1 MSQAFPAKYFY
12 HFELKVDSK
21 ELCGVRWTDAADGRK
36 HYAQEALNDRLRAA
50 LLRRSSEVFFLLV
63 QQVSD
68 VHEVVCKH
76 SGADQHFKAL
86 RSLGQTA
93 LHAAAAKEHGDAA
106 LNACPEALSFLEL
119 RALFKRFAFRAPF
132 PTALR
137 NADELHSA
145 ILACFDVLIAEKA
158 AVRTVPIGSQTES
171 LLMTLQRRCD
181 VDVIGGITF
190 KHAVLGDQTA
200 TTFSEKDLVAKLHWF
215 LYFPPL
221 DQIGV
226 GFKDRI
232 DLLISWNLLSLEHA
246 PAALIDDADTE
257 LAVVIDFPSKLADH
271 QIVHQLNG
279 ALIFGLFEHPSGILE
294 DLLGGPNELA
304 IFTLLLG
311 VALPRCHAL
320 DLLHATPCTACAV
333 SKVIDSF
340 GKNLPKT
347 TDEPRQDAHHIPE
360 QSIIGW
366 MMDIGFGN
374 RRIDAQSLAVL
385 QSQIDGSFKHQVID
399 SLYGFGQKFVKGP
412 IESVVLGYAPAV
424 KTRESAQRVSV
435 SDSFAKFP
443 IVPVLH
449 SHQDQRPKHL
459 RRGHG
464 RAAGGR
470 LFQTPLKIL
479 AHRLDDLWPMI
490 EELADPLENWV
501 EIDPLSEKLQISEAD
516 LRLGDSCHG

>member
-1 MSQAFPAKYFY
+1 M
-12 HFELKVDSK
+12 
-21 ELCGVRWTDAADGRK
+21 
-36 HYAQEALNDRLRAA
+36 
-50 LLRRSSEVFFLLV
+50 
-63 QQVSD
+63 SD
-68 VHEVVCKH
+68 VHEVVGKH
-76 SGADQHFKAL
+76 SCADQHLKAL

-119 RALFKRFAFRAPF
+119 RAFFKRFAFRAPF

-158 AVRTVPIGSQTES
+158 AVTTVPIGSQTES
-171 LLMTLQRRCD
+171 LLMILQRRFD
-181 VDVIGGITF
+181 MDVIGGITF
-190 KHAVLGDQTA
+190 KHVVLGDQTA
-200 TTFSEKDLVAKLHWF
+200 GTFSEKDLVAKLDRL
-215 LYFPPL
+215 LYLPPL
-221 DQIGV
+221 DQISV
-226 GFKDRI
+226 GFKDRV
-232 DLLISWNLLSLEHA
+232 DFLIGWNLLCVEHA
-246 PAALIDDADTE
+246 AAALIDDAGAK
-257 LAVVIDFPSKLADH
+257 LAVVIDLPSKLANDNV
-271 QIVHQLNG
+271 VHQVNS
-279 ALIFGLFEHPSGILE
+279 ALIFGLFEHPSGILD
-294 DLLGGPNELA
+294 DLLGGPDELA

-320 DLLHATPCTACAV
+320 DLLHATACTACAV

-340 GKNLPKT
+340 GKNLPET
-347 TDEPRQDAHHIPE
+347 TDEPGQDAHHIPE
-360 QSIIGW
+360 QSIIGG
-366 MMDIGFGN
+366 MMDIGFGD

-385 QSQIDGSFKHQVID
+385 QSQIDGSFKDQVIEG
-399 SLYGFGQKFVKGP
+399 LQGFGPKFVKGP

-435 SDSFAKFP
+435 SDSFAEFP
-443 IVPVLH
+443 IVLVLH

-459 RRGHG
+459 GRGHG

-490 EELADPLENWV
+490 EEVGDPLENRV

-516 LRLGDSCHG
+516 LRLGESCHG

>member
-21 ELCGVRWTDAADGRK
+21 ELCGVRWTDAVDGRK
-36 HYAQEALNDRLRAA
+36 HYAPEALNERLRAA

-68 VHEVVCKH
+68 VHEVVGKH
-76 SGADQHFKAL
+76 SGADQHLKAL
-86 RSLGQTA
+86 RSFGQTA

-119 RALFKRFAFRAPF
+119 RALFKRFALGGPF
-132 PTALR
+132 ATALR
-137 NADELHSA
+137 NAEELHSA
-145 ILACFDVLIAEKA
+145 ILACFDVLSAEKA
-158 AVRTVPIGSQTES
+158 SVRTVPMGSQTES

-200 TTFSEKDLVAKLHWF
+200 ATFSEKDLVAKLHRF
-215 LYFPPL
+215 LYFPAL

-257 LAVVIDFPSKLADH
+257 LAVMIDFPSKRADH
-271 QIVHQLNG
+271 QIVHQVNG
-279 ALIFGLFEHPSGILE
+279 ALVLGLFEHPSGIMD
-294 DLLGGPNELA
+294 DLLGGPDELA

-320 DLLHATPCTACAV
+320 DFLHPTARTACAV
-333 SKVIDSF
+333 SKVIDPI
-340 GKNLPKT
+340 GKKFSET
-347 TDEPRQDAHHIPE
+347 TDEPRQDSHYIPE
-360 QSIIGW
+360 QSIVGG

-385 QSQIDGSFKHQVID
+385 HSQIDGSFKDQVID
-399 SLYGFGQKFVKGP
+399 GLYGFGVKFIKGP
-412 IESVVLGYAPAV
+412 IESVVLGYAPAI
-424 KTRESAQRVSV
+424 KTTESAQRVSIGNPL
-435 SDSFAKFP
+435 AQFP
-443 IVPVLH
+443 IVTVLNPH
-449 SHQDQRPKHL
+449 ENQGAHHL
-459 RRGHG
+459 RRGHA
-464 RAAGGR
+464 RAPHVGF
-470 LFQTPLKIL
+470 FQTPLQIL

-490 EELADPLENWV
+490 EELADPLENRV

>member
-1 MSQAFPAKYFY
+1 MSLSLFK
-12 HFELKVDSK
+12 LKVGSK
-21 ELCGVRWTDAADGRK
+21 EWAGLNWSTQRSRGR
-36 HYAQEALNDRLRAA
+36 HYAPSVSHEGLRAA

-63 QQVSD
+63 QQVSN
-68 VHEVVCKH
+68 VHEVVGKH
-76 SGADQHFKAL
+76 SGADQHLKAL

-93 LHAAAAKEHGDAA
+93 LHAAAAKEHGYAA

-158 AVRTVPIGSQTES
+158 AVTTVPIGSQTES
-171 LLMTLQRRCD
+171 LLMTLQRRFD
-181 VDVIGGITF
+181 VDGIGGITF

-200 TTFSEKDLVAKLHWF
+200 GTFSEKDFVAKLHWF
-215 LYFPPL
+215 LYFPAL
-221 DQIGV
+221 DQIRV
-226 GFKDRI
+226 GFKDRV
-232 DLLISWNLLSLEHA
+232 DFLLGWNLLSLEHA
-246 PAALIDDADTE
+246 PAALIDDAHAE
-257 LAVVIDFPSKLADH
+257 LAVVTDLPSKLANDNV
-271 QIVHQLNG
+271 VHQVNG
-279 ALIFGLFEHPSGILE
+279 ALILGLFEHPSGIVD
-294 DLLGGPNELA
+294 DLLGDSDEVA
-304 IFTLLLG
+304 ILTLLLG

-340 GKNLPKT
+340 GKNLAKT
-347 TDEPRQDAHHIPE
+347 TDEPGEDAHPIPE

-366 MMDIGFGN
+366 MMDIGFGD

-385 QSQIDGSFKHQVID
+385 QSLIDGSFKDQVID
-399 SLYGFGQKFVKGP
+399 GLQGFGPKFVKGP
-412 IESVVLGYAPAV
+412 IESVVLGYAPGV

-435 SDSFAKFP
+435 SDSFAEFP

-449 SHQDQRPKHL
+449 AHQDQRPKHL

-490 EELADPLENWV
+490 EEVRHPLENRV

-516 LRLGDSCHG
+516 LRRGDSCHG

>member
-1 MSQAFPAKYFY
+1 MALDGDA
-12 HFELKVDSK
+12 VD
-21 ELCGVRWTDAADGRK
+21 VRK
-36 HYAQEALNDRLRAA
+36 HYAQEALNEHLRAA

-68 VHEVVCKH
+68 VHEVVGKH
-76 SGADQHFKAL
+76 SGADPHLKAL

-119 RALFKRFAFRAPF
+119 RALFKRFALGGPF
-132 PTALR
+132 ATALR
-137 NADELHSA
+137 NAEELHSA
-145 ILACFDVLIAEKA
+145 ILACFDVLSAEKA
-158 AVRTVPIGSQTES
+158 SVRTVPIGSQTES

-200 TTFSEKDLVAKLHWF
+200 TTFSEKDLVAKLHRF

-246 PAALIDDADTE
+246 TAALIDDADTE
-257 LAVVIDFPSKLADH
+257 LAVMIDFPSKRADH
-271 QIVHQLNG
+271 QIVHQVNG
-279 ALIFGLFEHPSGILE
+279 ALILGLFEHPSGMVD
-294 DLLGGPNELA
+294 DLLGGPDELA

-320 DLLHATPCTACAV
+320 DFLHPTPRTACAV
-333 SKVIDSF
+333 SKVIDPI
-340 GKNLPKT
+340 GKKFSET
-347 TDEPRQDAHHIPE
+347 TDEPRQDSHYIPE
-360 QSIIGW
+360 QSIVGG

-385 QSQIDGSFKHQVID
+385 QSQIDGSFKDQVID
-399 SLYGFGQKFVKGP
+399 GLYGFGVKFIEGP
-412 IESVVLGYAPAV
+412 IESVVLGYTPAI
-424 KTRESAQRVSV
+424 KTTESAQRVSIGNPL
-435 SDSFAKFP
+435 AQFP
-443 IVPVLH
+443 IVTVLNPH
-449 SHQDQRPKHL
+449 ENQGAHHL
-459 RRGHG
+459 RRGHA
-464 RAAGGR
+464 RAPHVGF
-470 LFQTPLKIL
+470 FQTPLQIL

-516 LRLGDSCHG
+516 LRLGESCHG